1 MSYEEK
7 LLNFIYK
14 LYSMSGDSPAIN
26 ESLKDQETDVVVEL
40 RIEDVP
46 GVVWQIGSKN
56 KKWIVNKGATDSPSA
71 VLQYLKLKYLNDWW
85 AGKMNS
91 ETLFSSGA
99 MQIVEGSF
107 DDLMFMAPVE
117 EPLKVAY
124 QKLKGEFPGLPE

>member
-14 LYSMSGDSPAIN
+14 LYSMLGDNPAIK
-26 ESLKDQETDVVVEL
+26 EALKEQETDVVVEL

-46 GVVWQIGSKN
+46 DVVWQMGSKN
-56 KKWIVNKGATDSPSA
+56 KKWFVNKGATESTSA
-71 VLQYLKLKYLNDWW
+71 ILQYLKLKYLNEWW
-85 AGKMNS
+85 AGKMSS
-91 ETLFSSGA
+91 EALFSSGA

-117 EPLKVAY
+117 GPLKVAY
-124 QKLKGEFPGLPE
+124 QQLKGEFPGLPE